1 MQFKAIYQT
10 LVGVVSHIG
19 RTQKFI
25 IFIISILKE
34 MFIIVPF
41 SVQLRL
47 VILFP
52 VIYYIDRQM
61 IIYRN

>member
-1 MQFKAIYQT
+1 MQFKAIYLT
-10 LVGVVSHIG
+10 LVGLASHIG
-19 RTQKFI
+19 RTQQFI
-25 IFIISILKE
+25 IFIISTLKK

-52 VIYYIDRQM
+52 VIYYID
-61 IIYRN
+61 